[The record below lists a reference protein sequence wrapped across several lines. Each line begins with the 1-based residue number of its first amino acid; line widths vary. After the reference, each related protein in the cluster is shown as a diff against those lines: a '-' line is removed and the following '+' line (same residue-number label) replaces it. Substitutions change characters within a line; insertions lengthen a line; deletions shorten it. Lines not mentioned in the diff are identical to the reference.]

1 VEVPPINKCDIG
13 PSVAYRKNITQATH
27 VFPRSSKKRTAP
39 PHIDNDTVALK
50 TKVVDRA
57 LQYTSKQLGEG
68 TKLAI
73 VEPNA
78 KSKREVPPNTGITNA
93 GITNAGITNAGLS
106 TSTTGNH
113 STIIKPKRTQHT

>member
-1 VEVPPINKCDIG
+1 MEVPPINKCDIG

-39 PHIDNDTVALK
+39 PHVDNDTVALK

-78 KSKREVPPNTGITNA
+78 KSKREVPPNA